1 MEKDMQPGYIPA
13 PGSTA
18 HGVIDTPINGTAH
31 AVQEKQKG
39 PFELLHV
46 DDLSVRLL
54 GDFQVRVAGRVIVE
68 SDWPLRR
75 ARNLMKLLALAPGHQ
90 IHREQI
96 IDYLWPEQ
104 TQDAAVNNLHKAL
117 HVARHVLEPNLPSKV
132 ASRYIQLQGE
142 LIVLRAP
149 GQVQVDVESLRALA
163 EAAYVDDT
171 PEAYLTAL
179 SLYGGDLLPQDPYE
193 DWAILHRERIKHLR
207 LELLLRLARVY
218 EERNE
223 PDSAIQILQ
232 QIVEVDHAHEEAHGR
247 LMVLLTRSGARQTA
261 LRQYHRLEAALKDE
275 LDADPAPA
283 IQQLY
288 QAVLEN
294 RLPEQKQD
302 AAFTSV
308 GVTNVRSD
316 AGLPRV
322 IGREQ
327 EVCEIAS
334 YLRLTAE
341 GAGTLVIID
350 GEAGSGK
357 THLMKKMAG
366 YASEQGFTTLMG
378 RASVGTAQPPYF
390 HLSSALADCARRSR
404 APRSSIAEA
413 ANLAHMLA
421 PIPGTPPSESWGG
434 SANTPRPAAVSS
446 LVEDFFKNLCTHAP
460 VLLMLD
466 DVHLADEASHQVVET
481 LATHANRIP
490 LLIVISHC
498 QFHNDRPSP
507 RADHFASTD
516 QHAGVTLTLHPLAFS
531 ETAALV
537 HQLLDAPVERSVLEA
552 IHSIAGGVPHYIYET
567 VSALT
572 GREII
577 RLVEGRWILHP
588 DDGPGLARHHLRQPR
603 LEGTGSSST
612 PASALQPGDYSRA

>member
-1 MEKDMQPGYIPA
+1 MQPGYIPA
-13 PGSTA
+13 PGART
-18 HGVIDTPINGTAH
+18 HEVIDSPIHGTAH

-46 DDLSVRLL
+46 DDLCIRLL

-75 ARNLMKLLALAPGHQ
+75 ARNLMKLLALAPSHQ

-104 TQDAAVNNLHKAL
+104 TQDAAVNNLYKAL
-117 HVARHVLEPNLPSKV
+117 HVARHILEPNLPNKV
-132 ASRYIQLQGE
+132 VSRYIQLQGE
-142 LIVLRAP
+142 LVVLRAP
-149 GQVQVDVESLRALA
+149 GQVRVDVESLRALG
-163 EAAYVDDT
+163 EAAYADDT
-171 PEAYLTAL
+171 PESYLRAL
-179 SLYGGDLLPQDPYE
+179 SVYEGDLLPQDPYE

-223 PDSAIQILQ
+223 TDSAIQVLQ

-283 IQQLY
+283 IQKLY

-302 AAFTSV
+302 STFASLSV
-308 GVTNVRSD
+308 GSVRST

-327 EVCEIAS
+327 EVCELAS
-334 YLRLTAE
+334 HLRATVE
-341 GAGTLVIID
+341 GVGKLVIID

-357 THLMKKMAG
+357 THLMKKIAG

-378 RASVGTAQPPYF
+378 RPYLGAAQPPYY

-413 ANLAHMLA
+413 SNLTHMLT
-421 PIPGTPPSESWGG
+421 PIPGTHPSESWGG
-434 SANTPRPAAVSS
+434 TADTPRQAALSTS
-446 LVEDFFKNLCTHAP
+446 VEDFFKNLCTHAP

-466 DVHLADEASHQVVET
+466 DLQAADEASLQIVKALTAQVD
-481 LATHANRIP
+481 RIP
-490 LLIVISHC
+490 LLIVASLRRFNTDQASS
-498 QFHNDRPSP
+498 QFDILAPS
-507 RADHFASTD
+507 D

-537 HQLLDAPVERSVLEA
+537 SELLDAPVERSVVEK
-552 IHSIAGGVPHYIYET
+552 IHLTAGGLPHFIHET
-567 VSALT
+567 VLALM
-572 GREII
+572 GRQRIQ
-577 RLVEGRWILHP
+577 LVEGRWVLHGS
-588 DDGPGLARHHLRQPR
+588 DEAEVTRHNLRQPR
-603 LEGTGSSST
+603 LDATGSLDN
-612 PASALQPGDYSRA
+612 PRNNPLQGAHSRP